1 VKKFVLFCT
10 TAMLPS
16 AVFAQ
21 STGTTTFENQT
32 IVITGNRVK
41 DVGGVKVTNTTK
53 ARSVLTQE
61 FIARQQPG
69 QSIDDIINYLPGVSF
84 QSNGPYGDAGGTLT
98 IHGFDSSRI
107 SQTFDGVPMNDSG
120 NYALFSQEQ
129 LDPELISEVNVSVG
143 STDLDSPTASA
154 TGGTVNYVLRDPTD
168 QMHARVQGSLG
179 SFAFHRFF
187 GVFDTGA
194 FTPFGTKAFVA
205 ASDQRDHNPFDS
217 SAKIHKIQLNG
228 KVYQPLGGDNFVSVN
243 AFYVRNRGQRFND
256 LTLDKFPTSSSHTS
270 LKPPA
275 CTETVPVPG
284 AQDKANGCGL
294 AANGYFGYG
303 FNPANIF
310 RLHLNSRF
318 TVAPGV
324 ILTLEPNYEHTEAN
338 GGGAVTATE
347 GTTTV
352 KVGNKVSPPIFGF
365 IAGKPVFGGVDL
377 NGDGDTKDTVN
388 VDAPSNTVTRRYG
401 IIANLIYRMSDTQQ
415 FRVNYTLDHARLR
428 QTGEV
433 ALLGPDGR
441 PTEFFPAHHG
451 GLEDATGNPI
461 EKRNRLSYSILNQVS
476 GEYRGEFLDSK
487 LVLDVGLRA
496 PFFSRKLH
504 NFCVSEN
511 GGSGFVDCFNDPAS
525 QAAFLALHANDAA
538 GPDQAP
544 QKRNFKYN
552 RVLPSA
558 GLTYRLSPATQLFAN
573 FSEGLQVP
581 STDALYDAFAFA
593 PDTDKASP
601 KPELSKNF
609 EGGVRYNS
617 SKVKAQLSAWYTSF
631 SNRIEDSLT
640 EDPQNPGQFVSVF
653 TNLGDVHKYG
663 MDGSVA
669 FAPNRHL
676 TLYAFGSWTHSK
688 ILQNVDA
695 GQCSD
700 SDVNFSNPAGGLTFC
715 HIKKSQGGQEIIFQ
729 TAGKQESGV
738 PLYTLGGRA
747 QGNFGPLEVGIQAK
761 RTGSRFVNDQNTGIF
776 AFPKQPAD
784 PLPPLPNP
792 QVFPAKAPGYTLVDL
807 DARFTLERL
816 GLNKQSFFQLN
827 VHNLF
832 DKFYV
837 SGFSG
842 TINNS
847 AFKSQFVF
855 VGAPRSITATLNIA
869 Y

>member
-1 VKKFVLFCT
+1 
-10 TAMLPS
+10 MLPS

-32 IVITGNRVK
+32 IVITGNRVQ

-168 QMHARVQGSLG
+168 KMHARAQGSFG
-179 SFAFHRFF
+179 SFAFRRFF
-187 GVFDTGA
+187 GVIDTGE

-205 ASDQRDHNPFDS
+205 ASDQKDHNPFDS
-217 SAKIHKIQLNG
+217 SSKIHKIQLNG
-228 KVYQPLGGDNFVSVN
+228 KIYQPLAGDDFISAN
-243 AFYVRNRGQRFND
+243 AFFVRNRGQRFND
-256 LTLDKFPTSSSHTS
+256 VTLATFPTSSTDTS

-275 CTETVPVPG
+275 CTTTVPVPG
-284 AQDKANGCGL
+284 AKDTANGCGL

-303 FNPANIF
+303 QNPANIF
-310 RLHLNSRF
+310 RFHVNSR
-318 TVAPGV
+318 TTLAPGV
-324 ILTLEPNYEHTEAN
+324 ILTLEPNYERTEAN
-338 GGGAVTATE
+338 GGSAVVATE
-347 GTTTV
+347 GTTKPSGVAT
-352 KVGNKVSPPIFGF
+352 PIFGF
-365 IAGKPVFGGVDL
+365 IGGKPVFGGVDL
-377 NGDGDTKDTVN
+377 NGDGDTLDTVT
-388 VDAPSNTVTRRYG
+388 VDAPSNTLTNRYG
-401 IIANLIYRMSDTQQ
+401 IIANLIYKMSDTQQ

-433 ALLGPDGR
+433 GLLGPDGR
-441 PTEFFPAHHG
+441 PLKFFPAHHG

-476 GEYRGEFLDSK
+476 GEYRGEFMDK
-487 LVLDVGLRA
+487 RLVLDLGLRA
-496 PFFSRKLH
+496 PFFSRKLD
-504 NFCVSEN
+504 NRCVAES
-511 GGSGFVDCFNDPAS
+511 GGSGFVDCFNDAAS
-525 QAAFLALHANDAA
+525 QAAFLAAH
-538 GPDQAP
+538 PTYQPP
-544 QKRNFKYN
+544 QKRNFKFH
-552 RVLPSA
+552 RILPSA
-558 GLTYRLSPATQLFAN
+558 GLTFAVSPATQLFAN

-581 STDALYDAFAFA
+581 STDALYDAFAF
-593 PDTDKASP
+593 PTDDPQAAP

-609 EGGVRYNS
+609 EGGVRYNTRR
-617 SKVKAQLSAWYTSF
+617 VKAQLSGWYTSF
-631 SNRIEDSLT
+631 SNRIEESLLP
-640 EDPQNPGQFVSVF
+640 DPQNPGQFSTVF

-663 MDGSVA
+663 LDGSVA
-669 FAPNRHL
+669 FAPNPHL
-676 TLYAFGSWTHSK
+676 TLYAFGSLMHSK
-688 ILQNVDA
+688 ILQDVNA
-695 GQCSD
+695 GTCKA
-700 SDVNFSNPAGGLTFC
+700 SDVTFGNPAGGLTAC
-715 HIKKSQGGQEIIFQ
+715 TAVGQPIIFQ
-729 TAGKQESGV
+729 TAGKQESGS
-738 PLYTLGGRA
+738 PLYTLGGRV
-747 QGNFGPLEVGIQAK
+747 QGNFGPLEVGAQAK
-761 RTGSRFVNDQNTGIF
+761 LTGPRYVNDQNTGVF
-776 AFPKQPAD
+776 SFPKPPAA
-784 PLPPLPNP
+784 N
-792 QVFPAKAPGYTLVDL
+792 VEIFPAKTPEYTVVDL
-807 DARFTLERL
+807 DARFTLESL

-827 VHNLF
+827 IHNLF

-837 SGFSG
+837 SGFNG

-855 VGAPRSITATLNIA
+855 VGAPRSITGTLNIA

>member
-32 IVITGNRVK
+32 IVITGNRIK
-41 DVGGVKVTNTTK
+41 DVGGVKVTDSTK

-256 LTLDKFPTSSSHTS
+256 VTLATFPTSSTHTS
-270 LKPPA
+270 LKPPP
-275 CTETVPVPG
+275 CTIAKAPPVSGKKDTADP
-284 AQDKANGCGL
+284 KCGL
-294 AANGYFGYG
+294 ASAGYFGYG

-318 TVAPGV
+318 TLAPGL
-324 ILTLEPNYEHTEAN
+324 ILTVEPNYEHTEAN
-338 GGGAVTATE
+338 GGSAVIATE

-352 KVGNKVSPPIFGF
+352 KVGSVTSPPIFGF
-365 IAGKPVFGGVDL
+365 IGGKPIFGGVDL
-377 NGDGDTKDTVN
+377 NGDGDTLDTVT

-401 IIANLIYRMSDTQQ
+401 VIANLIYRFSDTQQ
-415 FRVNYTLDHARLR
+415 FRINYTLDHARLR

-441 PTEFFPAHHG
+441 PTQFFPAHHG
-451 GLEDATGNPI
+451 GLEDATGDPI

-476 GEYRGEFLDSK
+476 GQYRGEFMDDR
-487 LVLDVGLRA
+487 LVLDVGLRL

-504 NFCVSEN
+504 NFCVSES

-525 QAAFLALHANDAA
+525 QAAFLAIHAHDAA
-538 GPDQAP
+538 GPDQPP
-544 QKRNFKYN
+544 QARNFKYN

-558 GLTYRLSPATQLFAN
+558 GLTFRVAPSTQLFAN

-581 STDALYDAFAFA
+581 STDALYDAFAFE

-609 EGGVRYNS
+609 EGGIRYNS
-617 SKVKAQLSAWYTSF
+617 SKVKAQLSGWYTSF

-640 EDPQNPGQFVSVF
+640 EDPQNPGQFISVF

-663 MDGSVA
+663 MDASVA
-669 FAPNRHL
+669 FAPNRHW
-676 TLYAFGSWTHSK
+676 TLYAFGSWMHSK
-688 ILQNVDA
+688 ILEDVVS
-695 GQCSD
+695 GKCSA
-700 SDVNFSNPAGGLTFC
+700 SDVSFGNPAGGLTPC
-715 HIKKSQGGQEIIFQ
+715 TVVGQPIIFQ
-729 TAGKQESGV
+729 TAGKQESGS
-738 PLYTLGGRA
+738 PTYTLGGRV
-747 QGNFGPLEVGIQAK
+747 QGNFGPLEVGAQAK
-761 RTGSRFVNDQNTGIF
+761 LTGPRFVNDQNTGVF
-776 AFPKQPAD
+776 SFPKPPA
-784 PLPPLPNP
+784 PN
-792 QVFPAKAPGYTLVDL
+792 VEIFPAKTPEYTVVDL
-807 DARFTLERL
+807 DARFTLEPL

-827 VHNLF
+827 IHNLF

-847 AFKSQFVF
+847 AFRSQFVF
-855 VGAPRSITATLNIA
+855 VGAPRSITGTLNIA

>member
-1 VKKFVLFCT
+1 VKKIVLFCT

-16 AVFAQ
+16 ALYAQ
-21 STGTTTFENQT
+21 STGTTTFEKET
-32 IVITGNRVK
+32 IVITGNRTQ
-41 DVGGVKVTNTTK
+41 DVGGIKVTNTTK
-53 ARSVLTQE
+53 ARNVLTQE

-69 QSIDDIINYLPGVSF
+69 QSIDDVINYLPGVSF

-98 IHGFDSSRI
+98 IHGFDASRI

-129 LDPELISEVNVSVG
+129 LDPELISEVNVSTG

-168 QMHARVQGSLG
+168 KMHARVQGSLG

-194 FTPFGTKAFVA
+194 FTPSGTKAFIA

-228 KVYQPLGGDNFVSVN
+228 KVYQPLAGDDFVSVN

-256 LTLDKFPTSSSHTS
+256 VTLATFPTSSTHTS
-270 LKPPA
+270 LKPPP
-275 CTETVPVPG
+275 CTIAKAPPVSGKPDF
-284 AQDKANGCGL
+284 ADSKCGL
-294 AANGYFGYG
+294 ASAGYFGYG

-310 RLHLNSRF
+310 RFHVNSRL
-318 TVAPGV
+318 TLAPGL

-338 GGGAVTATE
+338 GGGAVIATE
-347 GTTTV
+347 GTTQPKGVAT
-352 KVGNKVSPPIFGF
+352 PIFGF

-377 NGDGDTKDTVN
+377 NGDGDTLDTVT
-388 VDAPSNTVTRRYG
+388 VDAPSNTVTKRYG

-441 PTEFFPAHHG
+441 PLQFFPAHSG
-451 GLEDATGNPI
+451 GLQDATGNSI

-476 GEYRGEFLDSK
+476 GEYRGEFLDSR
-487 LVLDVGLRA
+487 LVVDLGLRV
-496 PFFSRKLH
+496 PFFSRKLN
-504 NFCVSEN
+504 NFCVAES
-511 GGSGFVDCFNDPAS
+511 GGSGFVDCFNDRAS
-525 QAAFLALHANDAA
+525 QAAFLAAHAHDAA
-538 GPDQAP
+538 GPDQPP
-544 QKRNFKYN
+544 QARNFKYN

-558 GLTYRLSPATQLFAN
+558 GVTYLLTPATQLFAN

-617 SKVKAQLSAWYTSF
+617 RKIKAQLSGWYTAF

-640 EDPQNPGQFVSVF
+640 EDPQNPGQFISVF

-663 MDGSVA
+663 VDASIA
-669 FAPNRHL
+669 YAADRYL
-676 TLYAFGSWTHSK
+676 TLYAFGSLMHSK
-688 ILQNVDA
+688 ILDDVPS
-695 GQCSD
+695 GFCSS
-700 SDVNFSNPAGGLTFC
+700 SDVNFGNPAGGLTPC
-715 HIKKSQGGQEIIFQ
+715 TAIGQPIIFQ
-729 TAGKQESGV
+729 TAGKQESGS
-738 PLYTLGGRA
+738 PTYTLGGRA

-761 RTGSRFVNDQNTGIF
+761 LTGPRYVNDQNTGVF
-776 AFPKQPAD
+776 SFPKPPA
-784 PLPPLPNP
+784 PN
-792 QVFPAKAPGYTLVDL
+792 VEIFPAKTPAYTVVDL
-807 DARFTLERL
+807 DARVTLERI
-816 GLNKQSFFQLN
+816 GLNKQSYFQLN

-847 AFKSQFVF
+847 AFRSQFVF
-855 VGAPRSITATLNIA
+855 VGAPRSISGTLNLA
-869 Y
+869 F